1 MVLYQI
7 LSQVALFLG
16 SLNKHSHHTDHKILA
31 RLSPIRQ
38 EPEGVHVSRL
48 LDMLHVP
55 HHVLTNEKPELHASD
70 QSEARIT

>member
-16 SLNKHSHHTDHKILA
+16 SLNKHSHHKILA
-31 RLSPIRQ
+31 RLSPVRQ
-38 EPEGVHVSRL
+38 EPECVHVSRL

-70 QSEARIT
+70 QSEASIT